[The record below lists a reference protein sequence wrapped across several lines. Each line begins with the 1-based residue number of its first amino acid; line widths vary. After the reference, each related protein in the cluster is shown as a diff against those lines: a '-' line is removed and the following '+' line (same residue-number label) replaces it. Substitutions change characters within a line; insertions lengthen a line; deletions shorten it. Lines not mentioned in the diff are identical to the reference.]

1 MSLKVIMARN
11 GKGGTRE
18 LVIACTSLMVDGH
31 GKKIKSGWINLF
43 SIWSIAATDT
53 NVDIV
58 EMAFRSVA
66 NAVNIHVTSFSFTK
80 YSIGQVHK

>member
-1 MSLKVIMARN
+1 MARN

-31 GKKIKSGWINLF
+31 GKRIKSGWINLF

-58 EMAFRSVA
+58 EMAFRTVA
-66 NAVNIHVTSFSFTK
+66 NAVNIHVTSFS
-80 YSIGQVHK
+80 Y